1 MIYFDRLFALKE
13 KYRAALDED
22 ANKRAKIEKNFADG
36 WTTDACRKYE
46 LEQQDAA
53 LEYCRKTTL
62 EAAEAVK
69 AEAYT
74 MLDRWDTLDA
84 AKLPAN
90 AAFLAGNSPVTLTQE
105 EMQEFVNANRY
116 NSTALRAA
124 KEAADRRGIIL
135 AFPPTAAERKAAFTL
150 FTDTITGAIQAGLDS
165 GFYSVKD
172 ADQLLQAKIE
182 ANPNLA
188 DLEAVAASVAADG
201 TTGGE
206 GAAV

>member
-1 MIYFDRLFALKE
+1 MIYFDRLFELKE
-13 KYRAALDED
+13 KYRSALDED
-22 ANKRAKIEKNFADG
+22 ANKRAKIEKDFADG

-46 LEQQDAA
+46 LEKQDTA
-53 LEYCRKTTL
+53 LEYCRGTTL

-69 AEAYT
+69 AEAFT

-84 AKLPAN
+84 TKLPAN

-105 EMQEFVNANRY
+105 EMQQFVDENRY

-124 KEAADRRGIIL
+124 REAADRRGLVL
-135 AFPPTAAERKAAFTL
+135 AFPPTAAERKEAFTL
-150 FTDTITGAIQAGLDS
+150 FYDTIAGAIQAGLDS
-165 GFYSVKD
+165 GFYCVKD
-172 ADQLLQAKIE
+172 ADKLLQAKIE

-188 DLEAVAASVAADG
+188 DLETVAASVATDG